1 MTESMQ
7 SDARADVQA
16 LTEDIT
22 RYARQL
28 GANLVGVAPVSR
40 WDKAPIE
47 HSPQGIFP
55 AAKNVIVCACHFLDA
70 PAELGAEQDPR
81 YPGPAMTQ
89 MNVSAMLHDIA
100 WKVMRRLERLGH
112 QALFVRQ
119 SGQWR
124 YRAAPLSDGSHD
136 RGWVGDMCHY
146 YAAVCAGL
154 GEVGW
159 QNICLTP
166 EFGPRQRFV
175 SIVTDAEL
183 TPTPMYDGP
192 ALCDRCKLCAK
203 NCPTRCFDEDVS
215 GEMRHIEIEG
225 RRYEFPDRNLWRCAT
240 GENFMLDVLLD
251 EWRGKHV
258 DEALMTE
265 MEERAV
271 KERNEWI
278 TGWKMGMCLKHCMS
292 KPRRYFDRDYC
303 KAPRR
308 RRDVE
313 PDASPETLEAM
324 TGDVRNLAETLGVD
338 MLATVSAE
346 DYAGAGV
353 DLKQIMPDAAGA
365 VVIGLGYPDG
375 CELNVDY
382 HAARAEI
389 MIGYL
394 MQERYGFS
402 VLPRSGLDEEQ
413 AAVVAGLARPS
424 EEVAHEAHG
433 GKKATVNYSLR
444 MDTEYG
450 KVVSDRFG
458 RRQRWRVIL
467 TSAPLERQVC
477 ELAPQFE
484 RVEATPSDLTQR
496 VRRVAA
502 DAGADLVGIM
512 PAARMDAV
520 VPQLAELFARESE
533 DYFVVEDQGWSI
545 DRPCLWGGQGWPF
558 NPQARPER
566 LQPTRPAD
574 HLDGARSVIV
584 LGVALPDASID
595 QVGQP
600 LAHKAGHYHTVV
612 HEEAWS
618 QLETIQLTLSRLLE
632 AAGHAAAPTRDL
644 CGLAGRI
651 GGAGQ
656 DLLAS
661 RFAAVA
667 AGLGEIGW
675 NGIVLT
681 PQFGPRQRFVCL
693 VTDAELDT
701 DDVYAGP
708 ALCTECKACV
718 QACPMAAIAGDE
730 TLSVAVEG
738 RTFRWG
744 RLDLLRCDFS
754 KRYKLIPES
763 GGMYSH
769 ARNDVAVPERI
780 TPEYIVEAVRNS
792 DRIQR
797 PGYTPAVERCFT
809 ACPVGADSGRAA
821 PAPACSGT

>member
-1 MTESMQ
+1 MAQDVSNTLNATDLTQEIK
-7 SDARADVQA
+7 DFARA
-16 LTEDIT
+16 E
-22 RYARQL
+22 

-40 WDKAPIE
+40 WAKAPIE

-55 AAKNVIVCACHFLDA
+55 EARNVIVCACHFLDA
-70 PAELGAEQDPR
+70 PAELGAEEDPR

-100 WKVMRRLERLGH
+100 WKVVRRLERLGH
-112 QALFVRQ
+112 RAMFVRQ

-124 YRAAPLSDGSHD
+124 YRAAELSDGSGD

-175 SIVTDAEL
+175 SIITDAEL
-183 TPTPMYDGP
+183 TATPMYDGP

-215 GEMRHIEIEG
+215 GEMRHIEVEE

-240 GENFMLDVLLD
+240 GENFMLDVFLD

-258 DEALMTE
+258 DEALMKE

-292 KPRRYFDRDYC
+292 APRRHFDRDYC

-308 RRDVE
+308 RRDVQA
-313 PDASPETLEAM
+313 DASARTLEAM
-324 TGDVRNLAETLGVD
+324 ATDLKSLSERVGVD
-338 MLATVSAE
+338 MLATVPAE
-346 DYAGAGV
+346 DFAAAGV
-353 DLKQIMPDAAGA
+353 ELTDILPDAAGA
-365 VVIGLGYPDG
+365 VVLGMGYPEN

-389 MIGYL
+389 MLGYL
-394 MQERYGFS
+394 MQEQYGFS
-402 VLPRSGLDEEQ
+402 ALPRSGVDEEQ
-413 AAVVAGLARPS
+413 AAIVAGLARRAD
-424 EEVAHEAHG
+424 EVAHEHHG
-433 GKKATVNYSLR
+433 GKTAQVNYSLR

-450 KVVSDRFG
+450 KAVSERFG

-467 TSAPLERQVC
+467 TSAPVQRQILEPKPRFERIETEPAELTKRVRQV
-477 ELAPQFE
+477 A
-484 RVEATPSDLTQR
+484 EA
-496 VRRVAA
+496 
-502 DAGADLVGIM
+502 AGAELVGIA
-512 PAARMDAV
+512 PASRVDEL
-520 VPQLAELFARESE
+520 VPQLAERFGRESE
-533 DYFVVEDQGWSI
+533 GYFVVEDQGWEI

-558 NPQARPER
+558 NPKARPER
-566 LQPTRPAD
+566 LEPKRPSD
-574 HLDGARSVIV
+574 HLPDAKSVIV
-584 LGVALPDASID
+584 LGLSLPEASID
-595 QVGQP
+595 EVGKP
-600 LAHKAGHYHTVV
+600 PAGKAGHYHTAV

-618 QLETIQLTLSRLLE
+618 QLATIQGEVARLL
-632 AAGHAAAPTRDL
+632 ASAGHAVAPTRDL

-651 GGAGQ
+651 GGAGE

-681 PQFGPRQRFVCL
+681 PQFGGRQRFVCL
-693 VTDAELDT
+693 VTDAELTCDE
-701 DDVYAGP
+701 VYAGEK
-708 ALCTECKACV
+708 LCTECKECV

-730 TLSVAVEG
+730 VLSVAIEG
-738 RTFRWG
+738 REFRWG

-769 ARNDVAVPERI
+769 ARNDYTVPDEI
-780 TPEYIVEAVRNS
+780 TPEFVCEAVRDS
-792 DRIQR
+792 DRFQR

-809 ACPVGADSGRAA
+809 ACTAQRR
-821 PAPACSGT
+821 

>member
-1 MTESMQ
+1 MI
-7 SDARADVQA
+7 QA
-16 LTEDIT
+16 ALPNEAAELTKYVKE
-22 RYARQL
+22 YARSL

-40 WDKAPIE
+40 WAKAPVE

-55 AAKNVIVCACHFLDA
+55 EAKNVIVCACHFLDA
-70 PAELGAEQDPR
+70 PAELGAEEDPR

-100 WKVMRRLERLGH
+100 WKVVRRLERLGH
-112 QALFVRQ
+112 RAMFIRQ

-124 YRAAPLSDGSHD
+124 YRAAELSSGESD
-136 RGWVGDMCHY
+136 RGWVGDLCHY

-154 GEVGW
+154 GEIGW

-175 SIVTDAEL
+175 SILTDADL

-203 NCPTRCFDEDVS
+203 NCPTHCFDEDVS
-215 GEMRHIEIEG
+215 GEMRHIKVEG

-240 GENFMLDVLLD
+240 GENFMLDVFLD

-258 DEALMTE
+258 DERLMTE
-265 MEERAV
+265 MEEGAV
-271 KERNEWI
+271 RERNEWI

-308 RRDVE
+308 RRDVT
-313 PDASPETLEAM
+313 PDASPEKLDAM
-324 TGDVRNLAETLGVD
+324 VADLKELAESTGVD
-338 MLATVSAE
+338 MLATASAE
-346 DYAGAGV
+346 DFAAAGI
-353 DLKQIMPDAAGA
+353 DLKAILPDAAGA
-365 VVIGLGYPDG
+365 VVLGLGYPDG

-394 MQERYGFS
+394 MQEKHGFS
-402 VLPRSGLDEEQ
+402 VLPRSGVDEEQ
-413 AAVVAGLARPS
+413 AAMIAGLARPAD
-424 EEVAHEAHG
+424 ETAHEQHG
-433 GKKATVNYSLR
+433 GRMANVNYSLR

-450 KVVSDRFG
+450 KAVSDRFG
-458 RRQRWRVIL
+458 RRQRWRGIL
-467 TSAPLERQVC
+467 TSAPLKRRII
-477 ELAPQFE
+477 ELGSQYE
-484 RVEATPSDLTQR
+484 HMEAGPAELT
-496 VRRVAA
+496 RRIREVAA
-502 DAGADLVGIM
+502 EAGADLVGIV
-512 PAARMDAV
+512 PVSRIDALI
-520 VPQLAELFARESE
+520 PQLREIFDRESE
-533 DYFVVEDQGWSI
+533 GYFVVEDEGWQI

-558 NPQARPER
+558 NPKARPER
-566 LQPTRPAD
+566 LSPEGPSD
-574 HLDGARSVIV
+574 YLKGAKSVIV
-584 LGVALPDASID
+584 LGLSLPAASID
-595 QVGQP
+595 EVGKP
-600 LAHKAGHYHTVV
+600 PARKAGHYHTAV

-632 AAGHAAAPTRDL
+632 AAGHAASPTRDL
-644 CGLAGRI
+644 CGLAGWI
-651 GGAGQ
+651 GGAGE

-681 PQFGPRQRFVCL
+681 PQFGARQRFVCL
-693 VTDAELDT
+693 VTDAELEY
-701 DDVYAGP
+701 DDVYADEK
-708 ALCTECKACV
+708 LCTECKACV
-718 QACPMAAIAGDE
+718 KACPMAAIAGDE
-730 TLSVAVEG
+730 ALSVEIDG

-769 ARNDVAVPERI
+769 ATNDFAVPDEI
-780 TPEYIVEAVRNS
+780 TPEFVCEAMRDS

-809 ACPVGADSGRAA
+809 ACRGGLK
-821 PAPACSGT
+821 